1 MYYIAHRLFAAHDR
15 ALAAQL
21 AHDLGTKVGHD
32 QVFLPFC
39 DTSEEDL
46 VADIKGQRLY
56 ELDRDRLRRI
66 STMIAILHGPSLDDG
81 VCMEIGYAAALG
93 VPIILLTT
101 DFQTYSLTPEGPR
114 LHFPDPLLEVLATR
128 VIRTH
133 RLGTEE
139 ALHATSRFEQF
150 TARNHQ
156 QVTTAVQDCVRTALS
171 LPAPSWDHPVPARK
185 GTAVL
190 EPAPLAPPEP
200 TVEDAVQAA
209 GYTTTS
215 TSRFLT
221 DDPLTAARNDWNTAR
236 HAELLVADVSG
247 PETPPGAA
255 LLLGAAAARGQKSAA
270 YLPRTVYTHA
280 DGREPNARNLM
291 IQYSTDL
298 LTTSSDM
305 TRKLR

>member
-15 ALAAQL
+15 ALAAHL

-139 ALHATSRFEQF
+139 AAHATSRFEQF
-150 TARNHQ
+150 AARNREQ
-156 QVTTAVQDCVRTALS
+156 ITTAVQDCVRTALS
-171 LPAPSWDHPVPARK
+171 LPATPRPRPAPPGRR
-185 GTAVL
+185 TAFL
-190 EPAPLAPPEP
+190 EPAPLAQPEP
-200 TVEDAVQAA
+200 EIEDAVHAA
-209 GYTTTS
+209 GYTAITAR
-215 TSRFLT
+215 RFLT
-221 DDPLTAARNDWNTAR
+221 DDPLADARNDWRTVR
-236 HAELLVADVSG
+236 DAELLVADVTG

-255 LLLGAAAARGQKSAA
+255 LLLGAAAARGQRSAA

-291 IQYSTDL
+291 VQYSTDL